1 MGPFFDSCRKKITTD
16 AGSTLKPDGGQF
28 AARCAKRTT
37 MSDLTVLFDGGCN
50 LCRGSAERVKLFD
63 TARRIEF
70 LDLHDPSAQQRF
82 PQLDREEAM
91 RWMLAIDSNGSVF
104 SGSDAWARI
113 GGLLPGWK
121 FLAWILLVPGI
132 RWVAGKFY
140 AWIAGNRYR
149 WNRAVCQD
157 GTCKVHLEKKS
168 SSRL

>member
-1 MGPFFDSCRKKITTD
+1 M
-16 AGSTLKPDGGQF
+16 PDV
-28 AARCAKRTT
+28 
-37 MSDLTVLFDGGCN
+37 TVLFDGGCS

-63 TARRIEF
+63 PAQRIEF

-82 PQLDREEAM
+82 PQVDREEAR

-104 SGSDAWARI
+104 RGSDAWARI
-113 GGLLPGWK
+113 GMLLPGWK

-132 RWVAGKFY
+132 RWMAGKFY
-140 AWIAGNRYR
+140 AWLARNRYR

-157 GTCKVHLEKKS
+157 GTCQVHLEKKW